1 MHAKLGWLGKMQ
13 FLHTASNGIK
23 NADNSIDLAGKEME
37 HFGRNLAQN
46 YFIYVPL
53 YYTSDFFT
61 TLYRHIH
68 ILRLFFCP

>member
-23 NADNSIDLAGKEME
+23 NADISIVLAGKEME

-53 YYTSDFFT
+53 YYV
-61 TLYRHIH
+61 Y
-68 ILRLFFCP
+68 